1 MVVLEAQEPSILRGY
16 GYYNKGDRAVFS
28 DEEAV
33 RLLDEFP
40 DGWRECRREDA
51 KMVKAPEAPPVNKM
65 VHKAE
70 RKK

>member
-1 MVVLEAQEPSILRGY
+1 MVVLEATAPCIIRGY
-16 GYYNKGDRAVFS
+16 GQYNRGERAVFS

-40 DGWRECRREDA
+40 DGWRECHHEDA
-51 KMVKAPEAPPVNKM
+51 KIKALTAPQQNKMQKAPE
-65 VHKAE
+65 

>member
-1 MVVLEAQEPSILRGY
+1 MVEMIALEPCIIRGG
-16 GYYNKGDRAVFS
+16 GYFNKGDRAVFS
-28 DEEAV
+28 DEQAV

-40 DGWRECRREDA
+40 DGWRESRREDA
-51 KMVKAPEAPPVNKM
+51 KVVKAPDAPPTNKM

>member
-1 MVVLEAQEPSILRGY
+1 MVVLEATGPCIIRGF
-16 GYYNKGDRAVFS
+16 GQYNRGERATFS

-40 DGWRECRREDA
+40 DGWRECRHEDA
-51 KMVKAPEAPPVNKM
+51 KVKALDAPTHSKMQKAPE
-65 VHKAE
+65 

>member
-1 MVVLEAQEPSILRGY
+1 MVTLEAQAPCIITGY
-16 GYYNKGDRAVFS
+16 GLYNKGERATFS

-51 KMVKAPEAPPVNKM
+51 KVKALDAPPTNKMVKAPE
-65 VHKAE
+65 